1 MLMNQDYD
9 FFRTLPLIPFYR
21 DDGDDFDDGDNVG
34 HDNSNIEDLM
44 MVGMMLMN
52 QDYDFFRT
60 LPPIPFYRDDDDF
73 DDGENNVEDVMLMI

>member
-1 MLMNQDYD
+1 
-9 FFRTLPLIPFYR
+9 
-21 DDGDDFDDGDNVG
+21 
-34 HDNSNIEDLM
+34 
-44 MVGMMLMN
+44 MMLMK